1 VRFFL
6 IATLFFAMASSI
18 AASEGSIRSQAA
30 QLQAIQANDNRVAA
44 GRLFGSEL
52 RVSLEARLAMWY
64 PDGDSGPGIPIEAF
78 AERGKPAQ
86 IPGPL
91 FRVPAG
97 TMVIA
102 TVHDSIPGVAL
113 TMHGM
118 VSRPTTRDRAV
129 RIAFGQT
136 RVIRFRA
143 GSPGTYLY
151 WGATRAKTFGHRIG
165 VDSQLSGAFV
175 VDPSSRKLTQHD
187 RIFVIGGWINVLTQ
201 KGAPDFDYELGV
213 INGRAWPHTERLT
226 YQKNSTVRWRWINAS
241 GGTHPLHLHGFY
253 FSVGSRGDGLADN
266 IYKPAD
272 EDRQVTEAIEPGS
285 TFTMTWHADRPGNWL
300 FHCHLAYHI
309 TGHMPIR
316 EMLAG
321 KSAMTEDTYEN
332 DFVRRA
338 GMGGLILGLTVRDPS
353 SQLAAA
359 PAPPIRRIQLKV
371 ETAPDDRPDAPSFR
385 YVVNEGNGFVTEP
398 GAIGPPIVL
407 TKGVSSTIDVTNLL
421 KEPTAVHWHGVE
433 LADSYYDGVVGFSG
447 SGTRVAPMIEP
458 GQTFEV
464 RMTPPRAGTFIYHTH
479 MDDVF
484 QLRGGLAGPLIVL
497 EPGTSFDP
505 RSDHVFTITTTHT
518 LSDALKIFVNGSF
531 SPAAITCHV
540 GTPQRFRFINMT
552 TFWTNAIV
560 SLIAG
565 NRTVQWRPLEIDG
578 AYVSEKHRTPE
589 PAVEMVTI
597 GQTRD
602 YTFMPTQ
609 AGNMELQFLPDPSVP
624 HAVTVPIHVVQ

>member
-1 VRFFL
+1 MV
-6 IATLFFAMASSI
+6 T
-18 AASEGSIRSQAA
+18 AAPEFRS
-30 QLQAIQANDNRVAA
+30 
-44 GRLFGSEL
+44 
-52 RVSLEARLAMWY
+52 
-64 PDGDSGPGIPIEAF
+64 EAF
-78 AERGKPAQ
+78 AEIGKPAQ

-91 FRVPAG
+91 LRVPAG

-102 TVHDSIPGVAL
+102 SVRDSIPGAAL

-118 VSRPTTRDRAV
+118 VSRPTSRDRAV

-136 RVIRFRA
+136 RIIRFRA

-151 WGATRAKTFGHRIG
+151 WGATKAKTLGERIG
-165 VDSQLSGAFV
+165 ADSQLSGAFV
-175 VDPSSRKLTQHD
+175 VDPSAPKAAQPD
-187 RIFVIGGWINVLTQ
+187 RIFVIGGWINVLTK
-201 KGAPDFDYELGV
+201 KGRPDFDYELGV
-213 INGRAWPHTERLT
+213 INGRTWPHTERLT
-226 YQKNSTVRWRWINAS
+226 YERNSTVRWRWINAS

-272 EDRQVTEAIEPGS
+272 EDKQVTEVIEPGS
-285 TFTMTWHADRPGNWL
+285 TFTMSWHADRPGNWL

-316 EMLAG
+316 DMLVG
-321 KSAMTEDTYEN
+321 KSAITEDSYEN
-332 DFVRRA
+332 DFVRQA
-338 GMGGLILGLTVRDPS
+338 GMGGLVLGLTVNGPV
-353 SQLAAA
+353 QHIAAS
-359 PAPPIRRIQLKV
+359 PALRRVELKV

-385 YVVNEGNGFVTEP
+385 YVVNEGNGFIMEP

-407 TKGVSSTIDVTNLL
+407 TKGVSSAIDVTNLL

-447 SGTRVAPMIEP
+447 SGPRVAPMIEP
-458 GQTFEV
+458 GQTFEA

-497 EPGTSFDP
+497 EPGTTFDP

-518 LSDALKIFVNGSF
+518 LSDALKIFVNGTF
-531 SPAAITCHV
+531 SPPAIVCHV
-540 GTPQRFRFINMT
+540 GTLQRFRFINMT

-560 SLIAG
+560 SLTAA
-565 NRTVQWRPLEIDG
+565 NRAVQWRPLQIDG
-578 AYVSEKHRTPE
+578 AYVSQKHRASE

-597 GQTRD
+597 GETRD

-609 AGNMELQFLPDPSVP
+609 IGNMELQFLPDPSVP
-624 HAVTVPIHVVQ
+624 HAVTVPIRVVQ